1 MSLLMMRAAIL
12 AQGGDTGPPV
22 DIGSAWEMDITRRPA
37 GYTLSDGNQTVIN
50 TAGGSDYRRWV
61 PTAKAIRP
69 TDGRRYWE
77 VHCAPGGAASFDGY
91 LGIVSEAMR
100 AFYDEGWNPISGGS
114 IGWRGNG
121 TLWSTNAGP
130 SSGSTQQLTGLPGYG
145 AGDVLMFV
153 FDPAAASLWIGK
165 NGIWHADP
173 VSSAPTWTAAPSAA
187 FYPQIQGR
195 DPGDGGTLRSL
206 PSQFSY
212 PVPPGA
218 QALGYEDP
226 DLRIY
231 EAHAFIEFAW
241 DRDLSVAE
249 VEAWLDLGG
258 GPRLT
263 SGNVSLF
270 LDQGGGTAL
279 SAAHASLYIEVE
291 LP

>member
-1 MSLLMMRAAIL
+1 MSLLMMRGAIL
-12 AQGGDTGPPV
+12 AQGGDVAPPV
-22 DIGSAWEMDITRRPA
+22 DIGSAWQLDTTRRPA
-37 GYTLSDGNQTVIN
+37 GYTLSDGNQTAVN
-50 TAGGSDYRRWV
+50 TSGGNDYRRWV
-61 PTAKAIRP
+61 PTAKAILP

-77 VHCAPGGAASFDGY
+77 VLCAPGGTSSFDGY
-91 LGIVSEAMR
+91 MGMVSDAQREE
-100 AFYDEGWNPISGGS
+100 FNVGNNPITLSS

-121 TLWSTNAGP
+121 TLWSSNT
-130 SSGSTQQLTGLPGYG
+130 GSASQRLSGLPTFG
-145 AGDVLMFV
+145 ATDVLMFV
-153 FDPAAASLWIGK
+153 LDPGTASLWIGV
-165 NGIWHADP
+165 NGVWRDDP
-173 VSSAPTWTAAPSAA
+173 VSGSPTWSAAPSAA

-231 EAHAFIEFAW
+231 QAHVFIEFGW
-241 DRDLSVAE
+241 GKDLSVAE
-249 VEAWLDLGG
+249 VEAWLNLGG
-258 GPRLT
+258 GTRLT
-263 SGNVSLF
+263 SGNASLF
-270 LDQGGGTAL
+270 LDHGGGTAF